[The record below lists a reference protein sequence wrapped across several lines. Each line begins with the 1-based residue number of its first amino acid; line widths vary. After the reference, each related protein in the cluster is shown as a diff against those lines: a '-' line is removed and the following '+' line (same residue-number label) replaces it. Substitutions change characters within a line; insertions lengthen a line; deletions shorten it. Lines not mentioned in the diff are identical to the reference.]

1 MKNTEIENLKSD
13 VLYLISYMVT
23 SARGCVNEPKLY
35 GPYRLLDT
43 TVRLINLLKKYG
55 VSGEDLDNIK
65 KIIES
70 GKDYV
75 MTDVDAFVKTIDHAI
90 DELVKYT

>member
-1 MKNTEIENLKSD
+1 
-13 VLYLISYMVT
+13 
-23 SARGCVNEPKLY
+23 
-35 GPYRLLDT
+35 LD
-43 TVRLINLLKKYG
+43 
-55 VSGEDLDNIK
+55 SIK

-75 MTDVDAFVKTIDHAI
+75 MTDVDEFVKTIDHAI

>member
-1 MKNTEIENLKSD
+1 MKSSEVENLKNE
-13 VLYLISYMVT
+13 VLYLISYIVT
-23 SARGCVNEPKLY
+23 SARGCVDEPKLY

-43 TVRLINLLKKYG
+43 TVRIINLLKKYG
-55 VSGEDLDNIK
+55 ITGKELDNIL

-75 MTDVDAFVKTIDHAI
+75 MTNTDEFIKTIDLAI